1 MKLDGIE
8 VVGIIPNLSEINSPT
23 VNFSNSM
30 ISIGGPNGSG
40 KSEFLRRIKAG
51 FSGDISELDPD
62 TQIGIV
68 IKVVS
73 PKDDLDKEKSPLQ
86 DDRFIQNFY
95 AGAMENLNW
104 RIFKSHLEDNPR
116 YIEEFELGMASVLAV
131 SIKANFHEQ
140 LKESMEIFNK
150 HASKVH
156 NEKDSLSAE
165 EISKI
170 ERYVSVLNFVKE
182 KILEND
188 EFVNDFA
195 SDFLKSYEILLVP
208 VGTHDRPEWNAYLIN
223 RFISEDVNYVS
234 AILHINSPK
243 TNLFLENPERS
254 INLSVKREIGVA
266 LSSRHDSNPWLL
278 VNVGRIQAAGFVIID
293 PDDSSIANMRMALN
307 SSVSSIFDWNKIGTS
322 LSPQI
327 DLEKNKMKAI
337 KGMQELMKSLDS
349 PRNPKIGSVLDVKF
363 LITTKDGNIEVNS
376 EVFDWLENQS
386 KIVNSI
392 TKGFLPNMPEIKLV
406 LNNPSSWT
414 KNGIFDFAVILSPID
429 LPLESLSPTQQRWV
443 KFVLSFSL
451 FSYND
456 RRIIILDEP
465 ELGLQRKL
473 EKSIFEVLDLFAV
486 DNLVLVSS
494 HSSIFL
500 QAPQVIGI
508 KVKEDSTRLYS
519 SYFGSLYSHLH
530 DFDIAEAEYFDSF
543 NLIVVT
549 EGARDKAMLEGFAGE
564 ILEAN
569 KILIVAGNGIKSWE
583 GFFSSHILPMLTTPK
598 IVFLVDGFQPDRM
611 NASVIES
618 KKLVHKGHPAVKFHF
633 LRSIPMWS
641 DGAALGKKIMESFAE
656 SLTRAV
662 ISKDADR
669 IFFEATGDRDCIE
682 WLPVESFPLKEKS
695 WDAVWKEAEKMK
707 DQDNA
712 LTGEDFKRYLKDQI
726 KLVNPR
732 LNIEPETLKE
742 IAAMTKIQ
750 GKTPKRIRKLIDRLV
765 LLAN

>member
-1 MKLDGIE
+1 LKLDGVE
-8 VVGIIPNLSEINSPT
+8 VVGLIPNLSEINSST
-23 VNFSNSM
+23 VNFTSSF
-30 ISIGGPNGSG
+30 ISIGGPNGTG
-40 KSEFLRRIKAG
+40 KSDFLRKITAA
-51 FSGDISELDPD
+51 FSGDSSEIESEVQP
-62 TQIGIV
+62 GIIV
-68 IKVVS
+68 KTS
-73 PKDDLDKEKSPLQ
+73 SLPKEINDENNQLV
-86 DDRFIQNFY
+86 DDRFIQNLY
-95 AGAMENLNW
+95 AGVMENIGW
-104 RIFKSHLEDNPR
+104 RILKNELEEVPSD
-116 YIEEFELGMASVLAV
+116 IKEFEQGIATVLAISLKSNFSEQLAD
-131 SIKANFHEQ
+131 SIKIIENEA
-140 LKESMEIFNK
+140 SRFNE
-150 HASKVH
+150 AR
-156 NEKDSLSAE
+156 DSLSPE
-165 EISKI
+165 EVSKV
-170 ERYVSVLNFVKE
+170 ERYVS
-182 KILEND
+182 ILRYVVDISKND
-188 EFVNDFA
+188 EFVN
-195 SDFLKSYEILLVP
+195 SYVSKFLESYEFLLVP
-208 VGTHDRPEWNAYLIN
+208 VGTSEAPEWNAFLIN
-223 RFISEDVNYVS
+223 RFISQELDEIS
-234 AILHINSPK
+234 AILHVVSPK
-243 TNLFLENPERS
+243 TDLFLENPDRAV
-254 INLSVKREIGVA
+254 NLSLKREIGTA

-278 VNVGRIQAAGFVIID
+278 VNIGRIKAAGFVIVN
-293 PDDSSIANMRMALN
+293 PDKTSIADMRKALN
-307 SSVSSIFDWNKIGTS
+307 SSVSSVFDWDKIGTS
-322 LSPQI
+322 LFPEVEPEKKK
-327 DLEKNKMKAI
+327 LETI
-337 KGMQELMKSLDS
+337 KRMQELMHLLDQ
-349 PRNPKIGSVLDVKF
+349 PKIPHMGQVRGLQF
-363 LITTKDGNIEVNS
+363 LVADKDGNIEVNP
-376 EVFDWLENQS
+376 EVFEWLESQS
-386 KIVNSI
+386 KKVNDI
-392 TKGFLPNMPEIKLV
+392 TKEILPNMPEVQLV
-406 LNNPSSWT
+406 LNNPRLWA
-414 KNGIFDFAVILSPID
+414 KNGIFDFALKLNPID
-429 LPLESLSPTQQRWV
+429 LPLEGLSPTQQRWV

-456 RRIIILDEP
+456 RRIIVLDEP

-473 EKSIFEVLDLFAV
+473 EKSIFELLDLFAA

-508 KVKEDSTRLYS
+508 QVKENSSRVYN
-519 SYFGSLYSHLH
+519 SYFGSLYSHLN

-598 IVFLVDGFQPDRM
+598 IVFLVDGFQPERM
-611 NASVIES
+611 SASVMES

-633 LRSIPMWS
+633 LRSIPLWS
-641 DGAALGKKIMESFAE
+641 DGAALGKKITESFAE

-695 WDAVWKEAEKMK
+695 WDAVWKEAEKIK

-726 KLVNPR
+726 KQVNPR

-765 LLAN
+765 LLAS